1 MLIMKSWELFL
12 KRGRREME
20 SIKVEIQDAEPS
32 ELLLKIKEMLE
43 KQKINI
49 TRELEDEYDIVI
61 SSDNDYK
68 NKKTI
73 FIQGS
78 LNPKCSNEILTYLS
92 IIADKLDIIICI
104 KEENLTNKNLGFKVK
119 ENYVGTYNP
128 EMYRMPNFIENKKA
142 EIYRRLSMIAIFEVS
157 VSPTYSIENINFQCS
172 LEELENILEI
182 NYNIWEDLYQNNDI
196 NYSQIYQ
203 DLKNKISNFFT
214 YFNSI
219 NDIGNITDEIL
230 YSQIYNNITS
240 INEYFENKRKF
251 IINIEAPINKDKN
264 FIKILGFYK
273 YYQEEKFDNISSAV
287 INYINIYKNPEK
299 AGNFLNNSYKYC
311 YYPAFYYLK
320 EQFSIQFS
328 DTKIDD
334 EINILKKELFTIE
347 EMIPKRKNEV
357 LNYVKSTSDEFDIW
371 KDDFKENINDWRGEI
386 DNWKKEMENKL
397 TILENTYKE
406 KLKLEAPEDL
416 WNEKAENYGCAYK
429 LWGFFVILL
438 STVIVYFVNKIITE
452 FYFNSKIN
460 SISDNDILNYF
471 PKTFLFVGILSLAL
485 YVLRVFVKITL
496 SNKHLQLECE
506 QKAALTRF
514 YQALVHDGKNINE
527 NERLIIFN
535 ALFSKTESGL
545 IKLSDTPNEIENII
559 SLLSKK

>member
-1 MLIMKSWELFL
+1 
-12 KRGRREME
+12 ME
-20 SIKVEIQDAEPS
+20 NIKVKIWDAEPS

-43 KQKINI
+43 KQKIDI
-49 TRELEDEYDIVI
+49 SRESEDEYDIVI
-61 SSDNDYK
+61 SSDYDYK
-68 NKKTI
+68 NKKVI
-73 FIQGS
+73 FIYGAM
-78 LNPKCSNEILTYLS
+78 NEEHSNEILEHLLF
-92 IIADKLDIIICI
+92 IADKLDIIISI
-104 KEENLTNKNLGFKVK
+104 KKEDLPSGNFGFEIRENHINEL
-119 ENYVGTYNP
+119 
-128 EMYRMPNFIENKKA
+128 YRMPNFIENKKT
-142 EIYRRLSMIAIFEVS
+142 EIYRRLSMIAIFEINVIQK
-157 VSPTYSIENINFQCS
+157 YSTENINFECS

-182 NYNIWEDLYQNNDI
+182 NYNIWKDLYQDGDDI
-196 NYSQIYQ
+196 NYLEVYQ
-203 DLKNKISNFFT
+203 NLKNKISNFFA
-214 YFNSI
+214 YFNSV
-219 NDIGNITDEIL
+219 NDIGDITDENL
-230 YSQIYNNITS
+230 YGSIYNYILDS
-240 INEYFENKRKF
+240 SQYLENKRKY

-264 FIKILGFYK
+264 FIKIIKFYK
-273 YYQEEKFDNISSAV
+273 YYQEQKFDNILSAT
-287 INYINIYKNPEK
+287 ISYIDIYRNPEK
-299 AGNFLNNSYKYC
+299 TGIFLNYSYKY
-311 YYPAFYYLK
+311 YFYPAFYYLK
-320 EQFSIQFS
+320 EQFNIEFS
-328 DTKIDD
+328 NTKTDD
-334 EINILKKELFTIE
+334 EINILKTELSIME
-347 EMIPKRKNEV
+347 ETIPKRKNEV
-357 LNYVKSTSDEFDIW
+357 LNYMKSTSDEFDIW
-371 KDDFKENINDWRGEI
+371 KDDFKENINDWRDEI
-386 DNWKKEMENKL
+386 DEWKEKMEKKL

-406 KLKLEAPEDL
+406 KLKFEAPETL

-438 STVIVYFVNKIITE
+438 STAIVYFVNKIITE

-559 SLLSKK
+559 SLLSKR

>member
-1 MLIMKSWELFL
+1 
-12 KRGRREME
+12 ME
-20 SIKVEIQDAEPS
+20 NIKVKIWDAEPS

-43 KQKINI
+43 KQKINV
-49 TRELEDEYDIVI
+49 TRELEEEYDIVI

-68 NKKTI
+68 NKKAI

-78 LNPKCSNEILTYLS
+78 LNPKCSNEILAYLS
-92 IIADKLDIIICI
+92 IIADKLDIIISI
-104 KEENLTNKNLGFKVK
+104 KKEDLPSGNFGFEVK
-119 ENYVGTYNP
+119 ENHINELYK
-128 EMYRMPNFIENKKA
+128 MPNFIENKKA
-142 EIYRRLSMIAIFEVS
+142 EIFRRLSIIAIFEVS
-157 VSPTYSIENINFQCS
+157 IHPAYSTENINFECS

-182 NYNIWEDLYQNNDI
+182 NYNIWEDLYQDTDNI
-196 NYSQIYQ
+196 NYSAVYQ
-203 DLKNKISNFFT
+203 NLKNKISSFFT
-214 YFNSI
+214 YFNTLNI
-219 NDIGNITDEIL
+219 EDITDEIL
-230 YSQIYNNITS
+230 HREISNYITTS
-240 INEYFENKRKF
+240 ITYFENKRKYL
-251 IINIEAPINKDKN
+251 INIEAPINKDKN
-264 FIKILGFYK
+264 FIKIIEFYK
-273 YYQEEKFDNISSAV
+273 YYQEQKFDNILSAT
-287 INYINIYKNPEK
+287 ISYIDIYRNPEK
-299 AGNFLNNSYKYC
+299 AGTFLNNSYKY
-311 YYPAFYYLK
+311 YFYPAFYYLK
-320 EQFSIQFS
+320 GQFNIEFS
-328 DTKIDD
+328 NTKIDD
-334 EINILKKELFTIE
+334 EINILKIELSTME
-347 EMIPKRKNEV
+347 ETIPKRKNEV
-357 LNYVKSTSDEFDIW
+357 LNYMKSTSDEFDIW
-371 KDDFKENINDWRGEI
+371 KNDFKENINDWRDEI
-386 DNWKKEMENKL
+386 DEWKEKMEKKL

-406 KLKLEAPEDL
+406 KLKFEAPETL

-438 STVIVYFVNKIITE
+438 STAIVYFVNKIITE

-559 SLLSKK
+559 SLLSKR

>member
-1 MLIMKSWELFL
+1 
-12 KRGRREME
+12 ME

-182 NYNIWEDLYQNNDI
+182 NYNIWEDLYQDTDNI
-196 NYSQIYQ
+196 NYSAVYQ
-203 DLKNKISNFFT
+203 NLKKKISSFFT
-214 YFNSI
+214 YFNTLNI
-219 NDIGNITDEIL
+219 EDITDEIL
-230 YSQIYNNITS
+230 HREISNYITTS
-240 INEYFENKRKF
+240 ITYFENKRKYL
-251 IINIEAPINKDKN
+251 INIEAPINKDKN
-264 FIKILGFYK
+264 FIKIIEFYK
-273 YYQEEKFDNISSAV
+273 YYQEQKFDNILSAT
-287 INYINIYKNPEK
+287 ISYIDIYRNPEK
-299 AGNFLNNSYKYC
+299 AGTFLNNSYKY
-311 YYPAFYYLK
+311 YFYPAFYYLK
-320 EQFSIQFS
+320 GQFNIEFS
-328 DTKIDD
+328 NTKIDD
-334 EINILKKELFTIE
+334 EINILKIELSTME
-347 EMIPKRKNEV
+347 ETIPKRKNEV
-357 LNYVKSTSDEFDIW
+357 LNYMKSTSDEFDIW
-371 KDDFKENINDWRGEI
+371 KNDFKENINDWRDEI
-386 DNWKKEMENKL
+386 DEWKEKMEKKL

-406 KLKLEAPEDL
+406 KLKFEAPETL

-438 STVIVYFVNKIITE
+438 STAIVYFVNKIITE

-559 SLLSKK
+559 SLLSKR

>member
-1 MLIMKSWELFL
+1 
-12 KRGRREME
+12 ME
-20 SIKVEIQDAEPS
+20 NIKVKIWDAEPS

-43 KQKINI
+43 KQKINV
-49 TRELEDEYDIVI
+49 TRELEEEYDIVI

-68 NKKTI
+68 NKKAI
-73 FIQGS
+73 FIQGTS
-78 LNPKCSNEILTYLS
+78 NPKCSNEILAYLS

-104 KEENLTNKNLGFKVK
+104 KEENLTNKNLGFKIK

-128 EMYRMPNFIENKKA
+128 EMYRIPIFIEDKKT
-142 EIYRRLSMIAIFEVS
+142 EIYRRLSIITIFKINI
-157 VSPTYSIENINFQCS
+157 SPTHSTENIDFECS

-182 NYNIWEDLYQNNDI
+182 NYNIWKDLYQDGDDI
-196 NYSQIYQ
+196 NYLEVYQ
-203 DLKNKISNFFT
+203 NLKNKIFNFFT
-214 YFNSI
+214 YFTNI
-219 NDIGNITDEIL
+219 EDITDEIL
-230 YSQIYNNITS
+230 YGSIYNYIS
-240 INEYFENKRKF
+240 DSSQYLENKRKY
-251 IINIEAPINKDKN
+251 IINIEAPINRDKN
-264 FIKILGFYK
+264 FIKILEFYK
-273 YYQEEKFDNISSAV
+273 YYQKQKFDSISSAT
-287 INYINIYKNPEK
+287 ITYIEIYRNPEK
-299 AGNFLNNSYKYC
+299 AGNFLNGSYKY
-311 YYPAFYYLK
+311 YFYPAFYYLK
-320 EQFSIQFS
+320 EQFNIEFS
-328 DTKIDD
+328 NTKMND
-334 EINILKKELFTIE
+334 EINILKTELSTIE
-347 EMIPKRKNEV
+347 EIIPKRKNEV
-357 LNYVKSTSDEFDIW
+357 LNYMKSTSDEFDIW
-371 KDDFKENINDWRGEI
+371 KDDFKENINDWRDEI
-386 DNWKKEMENKL
+386 DEWKEKMEKKL

-406 KLKLEAPEDL
+406 KLKFEAPETL
-416 WNEKAENYGCAYK
+416 WNEKAENYGYAYK

-438 STVIVYFVNKIITE
+438 STAIVYFVNKIITE

-545 IKLSDTPNEIENII
+545 IKLSDTPNDIENII
-559 SLLSKK
+559 FSILSKK

>member
-1 MLIMKSWELFL
+1 
-12 KRGRREME
+12 ME
-20 SIKVEIQDAEPS
+20 KIKVKIWDAEPS
-32 ELLLKIKEMLE
+32 DLLLKVKEILE

-49 TRELEDEYDIVI
+49 TRESEDEYDIVI

-68 NKKTI
+68 NKKAI
-73 FIQGS
+73 FIQGT
-78 LNPKCSNEILTYLS
+78 LNPKCSNEILAYLS

-104 KEENLTNKNLGFKVK
+104 KEENLTNKNLGFKIK

-128 EMYRMPNFIENKKA
+128 EMYRMPIFIENKKT
-142 EIYRRLSMIAIFEVS
+142 EIYRRLSIITIFKIS
-157 VSPTYSIENINFQCS
+157 ISPIYSTENIDFECS

-182 NYNIWEDLYQNNDI
+182 NYSIWEDLYQDTDNI
-196 NYSQIYQ
+196 NYSTVYQ
-203 DLKNKISNFFT
+203 NLKNKISSFFT
-214 YFNSI
+214 YFNTLNI
-219 NDIGNITDEIL
+219 EDIADEIL
-230 YSQIYNNITS
+230 HREISNYITTS
-240 INEYFENKRKF
+240 ITYFENKRKYL
-251 IINIEAPINKDKN
+251 INIEAPINKDKN
-264 FIKILGFYK
+264 FIKIIEFYK
-273 YYQEEKFDNISSAV
+273 YYQEQKFDNILSAT
-287 INYINIYKNPEK
+287 ISYIDIYRNPEK
-299 AGNFLNNSYKYC
+299 AGTFLNNSYKY
-311 YYPAFYYLK
+311 YFYPAFYYLK
-320 EQFSIQFS
+320 GQFNIEFS
-328 DTKIDD
+328 NTKIDD
-334 EINILKKELFTIE
+334 EINILKIELSTME
-347 EMIPKRKNEV
+347 ETIPKRKNEV
-357 LNYVKSTSDEFDIW
+357 LNYMKSTSDEFDIW
-371 KDDFKENINDWRGEI
+371 KNDFKENINDWRDEI
-386 DNWKKEMENKL
+386 DEWKEKMEKKL

-406 KLKLEAPEDL
+406 KLKFEAPETL

-438 STVIVYFVNKIITE
+438 STAIVYFVNKIITE

-559 SLLSKK
+559 SLLSKR

>member
-1 MLIMKSWELFL
+1 
-12 KRGRREME
+12 ME
-20 SIKVEIQDAEPS
+20 KIKVKIWDAEPS
-32 ELLLKIKEMLE
+32 DLLLKVKEILE

-49 TRELEDEYDIVI
+49 TRESEDEYDIVI

-68 NKKTI
+68 NKKAI

-78 LNPKCSNEILTYLS
+78 LNPKCSNEILAYLS
-92 IIADKLDIIICI
+92 IIADKLDIVISI
-104 KEENLTNKNLGFKVK
+104 KKEDLPSGNFGFEVK
-119 ENYVGTYNP
+119 ENHINELYK
-128 EMYRMPNFIENKKA
+128 MPNFIENKKA
-142 EIYRRLSMIAIFEVS
+142 EIFRRLSIITIFEVS
-157 VSPTYSIENINFQCS
+157 IHPAYSTENINFECS

-182 NYNIWEDLYQNNDI
+182 NYNIWEDLYQDTDNI
-196 NYSQIYQ
+196 NYSAVYQ
-203 DLKNKISNFFT
+203 NLKNKISSFFI
-214 YFNSI
+214 YFNTLNI
-219 NDIGNITDEIL
+219 EDITDEIL
-230 YSQIYNNITS
+230 HREISNYITTS
-240 INEYFENKRKF
+240 ITYFENKRKYL
-251 IINIEAPINKDKN
+251 INIEAPINKDKN
-264 FIKILGFYK
+264 FIKIIEFYK
-273 YYQEEKFDNISSAV
+273 YYQEQKFDNILSAT
-287 INYINIYKNPEK
+287 ISYIDIYRNPEK
-299 AGNFLNNSYKYC
+299 AGTFLNNSYKY
-311 YYPAFYYLK
+311 YFYPAFYYLK
-320 EQFSIQFS
+320 GQFNIEFS
-328 DTKIDD
+328 NTKIDD
-334 EINILKKELFTIE
+334 EINILKIELSTME
-347 EMIPKRKNEV
+347 ETIPKRKNEV
-357 LNYVKSTSDEFDIW
+357 LNYMKSTSDEFDIW
-371 KDDFKENINDWRGEI
+371 KNDFKENINDWRDEI
-386 DNWKKEMENKL
+386 DEWKEKMEKKL

-406 KLKLEAPEDL
+406 KLKFEAPETL

-438 STVIVYFVNKIITE
+438 STAIVYFVNKIITE

-559 SLLSKK
+559 SLLSKR

>member
-1 MLIMKSWELFL
+1 
-12 KRGRREME
+12 ME
-20 SIKVEIQDAEPS
+20 NIKVKIWDAEPS

-49 TRELEDEYDIVI
+49 TKELEDEYDIVI
-61 SSDNDYK
+61 SSDRDYK
-68 NKKTI
+68 NKKVI
-73 FIQGS
+73 FIYGAM
-78 LNPKCSNEILTYLS
+78 NEEHSNEILEHLLF
-92 IIADKLDIIICI
+92 IADKLDIIISI
-104 KEENLTNKNLGFKVK
+104 KKEDLPSGNFGFEIRENHINEL
-119 ENYVGTYNP
+119 
-128 EMYRMPNFIENKKA
+128 YRMPNFIENKKT
-142 EIYRRLSMIAIFEVS
+142 EIYRRLSMIAIFEINVIQK
-157 VSPTYSIENINFQCS
+157 YSTENINFECS

-182 NYNIWEDLYQNNDI
+182 NYNIWKDLYQDGDDI
-196 NYSQIYQ
+196 NYLEVYQ
-203 DLKNKISNFFT
+203 NLKNKISNFFA
-214 YFNSI
+214 YFNSV
-219 NDIGNITDEIL
+219 NDIGDITDENL
-230 YSQIYNNITS
+230 YGSIYNYILDS
-240 INEYFENKRKF
+240 SQYLENKRKY
-251 IINIEAPINKDKN
+251 IINIEAPINRDKN
-264 FIKILGFYK
+264 FIKILEFYK
-273 YYQEEKFDNISSAV
+273 YYQKQKFDSISSAT
-287 INYINIYKNPEK
+287 ITYIEIYRNPEK
-299 AGNFLNNSYKYC
+299 AGNFLNGSYKY
-311 YYPAFYYLK
+311 YFYPAFYYLK
-320 EQFSIQFS
+320 EQFNIEFS
-328 DTKIDD
+328 DTKMND
-334 EINILKKELFTIE
+334 EINILKTELSTIE
-347 EMIPKRKNEV
+347 EIIPKRKNEV
-357 LNYVKSTSDEFDIW
+357 LNYMKSTSDEFDIW
-371 KDDFKENINDWRGEI
+371 KDDFKENINDWRDEI
-386 DNWKKEMENKL
+386 DEWKEKMEKKL

-406 KLKLEAPEDL
+406 KLKFEAPEDL

-438 STVIVYFVNKIITE
+438 STAIVYFVNKIITE

-559 SLLSKK
+559 SLLSKR